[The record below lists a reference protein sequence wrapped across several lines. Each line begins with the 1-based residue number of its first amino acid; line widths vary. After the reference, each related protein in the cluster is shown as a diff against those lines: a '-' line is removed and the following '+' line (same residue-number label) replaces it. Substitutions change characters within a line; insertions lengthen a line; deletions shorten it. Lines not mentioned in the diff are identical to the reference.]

1 MQRDGLQYNNSGVL
15 QHPTLSIRSSRQ
27 KKSANKE
34 TLDLNSPLDQ
44 MGLTLTQNILSNN
57 CRVHVLLLSTQNIL
71 QDRPYFRPKKRSLN
85 KFKISIF
92 SGHNGTIL
100 EDNAKKNFENYTYI

>member
-1 MQRDGLQYNNSGVL
+1 MHFTYRPIELQQREGKTYSVQRDGLQSNNSGVL

-57 CRVHVLLLSTQNIL
+57 CRIHILLISTQNIL
-71 QDRPYFRPKKRSLN
+71 QDRPYFRPKK
-85 KFKISIF
+85 
-92 SGHNGTIL
+92 
-100 EDNAKKNFENYTYI
+100 KKPQQI